1 MFIPARLSA
10 LSGEFGDPAVE
21 RAFREERFPEMARQA
36 RLLFFL
42 SIVLNTLFLASD
54 WRFFGSPQFY
64 VAVPARCAV
73 ILVAAVCFFGSRRCA
88 RFETLERWLV
98 VWQALTAL
106 GVGALVTSRS
116 DIALFVVIM
125 LPSIYY
131 LVVPTGFLWTAIGGV
146 GCSALMLLGYT
157 LPGGSETALGMTL
170 AMIMLN
176 AALMLVVT
184 NSNRLR
190 RMEWSAIRSE
200 RLARGRL
207 ADSQKMLE
215 AVFAALPAPLIVGDL
230 SDGRVLRANQAA
242 LDCFGVEV
250 DLERINLADLRME
263 PADRAQFRRL
273 LETERRVSAFEASVG
288 APDGVKRDL
297 LISAA
302 PIEDGGLSGV
312 VICGVDISERKA
324 VEARLHR
331 LATTDALTGVA
342 NRAHFFAR
350 AEAEIRRA
358 ARYRRPLSVL
368 MVDLDHFKRV
378 NDEHGHAVG
387 DAVLAEFAGLCARML
402 RAEDLIARYGGE
414 EFVALLPETDEQGA
428 VAVGHRLR
436 EAATQIRTP
445 SAARR
450 LTVSIGV
457 SPVLAGEAAIEAALA
472 RADEALYQAKA
483 AGRDRVVVA
492 EVAAEGEAA

>member
-1 MFIPARLSA
+1 
-10 LSGEFGDPAVE
+10 
-21 RAFREERFPEMARQA
+21 
-36 RLLFFL
+36 
-42 SIVLNTLFLASD
+42 
-54 WRFFGSPQFY
+54 
-64 VAVPARCAV
+64 
-73 ILVAAVCFFGSRRCA
+73 
-88 RFETLERWLV
+88 
-98 VWQALTAL
+98 
-106 GVGALVTSRS
+106 
-116 DIALFVVIM
+116 
-125 LPSIYY
+125 
-131 LVVPTGFLWTAIGGV
+131 
-146 GCSALMLLGYT
+146 
-157 LPGGSETALGMTL
+157 L
-170 AMIMLN
+170 AMVMLN

-190 RMEWSAIRSE
+190 RTEWSAIRSE
-200 RLARGRL
+200 RRARSRL

-230 SDGRVLRANQAA
+230 ADGRVLRANQAA
-242 LDCFGVEV
+242 LDCFGGSAV
-250 DLERINLADLRME
+250 LERMHLADLQME

-273 LETERRVSAFEASVG
+273 LETGRVSGFEASVG

-302 PIEDGGLSGV
+302 PIDDGGVSGV

-324 VEARLHR
+324 VEARLQR

-342 NRAHFFAR
+342 NRSHFFAR
-350 AEAEIRRA
+350 ADAEIRRA

-387 DAVLAEFAGLCARML
+387 DAVLVEFAGLCARML
-402 RAEDLIARYGGE
+402 RAEDLVARYGGE

-436 EAATQIRTP
+436 EGALQIRTP
-445 SAARR
+445 SASSALQ

-457 SPVLAGEAAIEAALA
+457 SPVFAGETAIEAALA

-483 AGRDRVVVA
+483 AGRDRVV
-492 EVAAEGEAA
+492 AAAIAADGEAA

>member
-1 MFIPARLSA
+1 
-10 LSGEFGDPAVE
+10 
-21 RAFREERFPEMARQA
+21 MARQA
-36 RLLFFL
+36 RLLFLL
-42 SIVLNTLFLASD
+42 SIALNTLFLASD
-54 WRFFGSPQFY
+54 WRFFGTPHFY

-73 ILVAAVCFFGSRRCA
+73 ILVAIVAYFGSRRCV
-88 RFETLERWLV
+88 RFETLERWLIC
-98 VWQALTAL
+98 WQALTAL

-131 LVVPTGFLWTAIGGV
+131 LVVPTAFVWTAMGGV
-146 GCSALMLLGYT
+146 GCSAVMLLGYT
-157 LPGGSETALGMTL
+157 LPGGSETALGMAL

-176 AALMLVVT
+176 SALMLVVT

-190 RMEWSAIRSE
+190 RMEWSAIGSE
-200 RLARGRL
+200 RLARSRL

-230 SDGRVLRANQAA
+230 ADGRVLRANQAA
-242 LDCFGVEV
+242 LDCFGGEAV
-250 DLERINLADLRME
+250 LERMNLSDLHME
-263 PADRAQFRRL
+263 TADRAQFRRL
-273 LETERRVSAFEASVG
+273 LETERRVSGFEASVG
-288 APDGVKRDL
+288 APDGVRRDL

-302 PIEDGGLSGV
+302 PIEDGGVSGV

-342 NRAHFFAR
+342 NRSHFFAR
-350 AEAEIRRA
+350 ADAEIRRA

-402 RAEDLIARYGGE
+402 RAEDLVARYGGE

-436 EAATQIRTP
+436 EGAMQIRTP
-445 SAARR
+445 SAGSALR

-457 SPVLAGEAAIEAALA
+457 SAVLAGEAAIEAALA

-483 AGRDRVVVA
+483 AGRDRVV
-492 EVAAEGEAA
+492 AAAIAADGEAA